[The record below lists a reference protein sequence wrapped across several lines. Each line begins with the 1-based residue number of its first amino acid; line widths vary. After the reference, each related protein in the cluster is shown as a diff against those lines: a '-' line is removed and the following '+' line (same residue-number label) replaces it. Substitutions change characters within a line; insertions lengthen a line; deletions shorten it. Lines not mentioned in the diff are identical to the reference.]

1 MRTAVI
7 SWDVAYNA
15 PSYLTL
21 QYRKANDY
29 YWSQVNNLKGRSTTL
44 TGLEPLQ
51 TYIVRL
57 KSTQGILMLKEYV
70 YGGGK
75 YSDEATV
82 LMKKG
87 EYVTQF
93 T

>member
-7 SWDVAYNA
+7 SWDATYNA
-15 PSYLTL
+15 SSYLTL
-21 QYRKANDY
+21 QYRKVNEIQ
-29 YWSQVNNLKGRSTTL
+29 WSELKNLNGRSVTL
-44 TGLEPLQ
+44 SSLEPLQ
-51 TYIVRL
+51 TYTARL
-57 KSTQGILMLKEYV
+57 MSPRGILMLKKYV

-87 EYVTQF
+87 KYVTQF